1 MYMCVYEERA
11 QDIISLRYHQ
21 KSTKNVSALIFY
33 IISNMNNKLTPY
45 DYEILEQFHKS
56 SEPSPQNLV

>member
-21 KSTKNVSALIFY
+21 KSTKNVSPLIFY
-33 IISNMNNKLTPY
+33 IIPNKDNNKLTQY
-45 DYEILEQFHKS
+45 DYEIL
-56 SEPSPQNLV
+56 